1 MEIQN
6 QVPQNIEQA
15 IEDYDKCNYQLNTL
29 FDFSKDIFGILE
41 IEVILKNSLLFTMGN
56 FGVVDG
62 FVGLFDLTLENT
74 TRFVSQGH
82 QDADIEELQKRAR
95 QTLMQ
100 NSMMNPGAIDVRCG
114 DHELLPGSV
123 LCALP
128 FKVNGHIVGMMGL
141 GSKLI
146 GRPYSEDEKKLLI
159 TIVNNMVVALQN
171 AESFAEV
178 NALNQDLL
186 ENKEKLETTL
196 DKLRVAVR
204 KKAKYSKHLEK
215 IIAALNV
222 AQEVQQSLLP
232 QHPPAEMRFDISGG
246 SNYCDETGGD
256 YYDYIELPHLGSD
269 VYAIAVGDVSGHGI
283 SSALLMASI
292 RAYLRSRV
300 TQAGSGAEIITDV
313 NRLVSVDTMETNQF
327 MTLIFLVIE
336 AQTGQLTWVR
346 AGHDPVLV
354 FSPDSDQFSELKGA
368 GIPLGVEQS
377 WHYEDYTATI
387 KPGQILVLTTDGI
400 METHNQEGDMFGKD
414 RIKEVIRRNADQ
426 DAEGIRRA
434 MFTAVED
441 FRGKAPREDDVTLVV
456 VKFSEKKV

>member
-1 MEIQN
+1 
-6 QVPQNIEQA
+6 
-15 IEDYDKCNYQLNTL
+15 
-29 FDFSKDIFGILE
+29 
-41 IEVILKNSLLFTMGN
+41 
-56 FGVVDG
+56 
-62 FVGLFDLTLENT
+62 
-74 TRFVSQGH
+74 
-82 QDADIEELQKRAR
+82 
-95 QTLMQ
+95 
-100 NSMMNPGAIDVRCG
+100 
-114 DHELLPGSV
+114 
-123 LCALP
+123 
-128 FKVNGHIVGMMGL
+128 
-141 GSKLI
+141 
-146 GRPYSEDEKKLLI
+146 
-159 TIVNNMVVALQN
+159 
-171 AESFAEV
+171 
-178 NALNQDLL
+178 
-186 ENKEKLETTL
+186 
-196 DKLRVAVR
+196 
-204 KKAKYSKHLEK
+204 
-215 IIAALNV
+215 
-222 AQEVQQSLLP
+222 
-232 QHPPAEMRFDISGG
+232 MRFDISGG